1 MSNYVLGSPTEM
13 NGTLEVDGYTI
24 DLSGGVS
31 INQVLKYNGS
41 SFTASDISPLTNL
54 TLTGSTLTLSS
65 VASPIINASGTNNGG
80 IIIQKQGARAFRTA
94 GVGETAGQLWG
105 STDNVLLQLVD
116 GAGSLLTYINA
127 GSASTVGVAIDNIS
141 FKTANTE
148 RARFDTAS
156 FRPSG
161 DAIFKNGNSGSR
173 WSETWTQNLIAD
185 TITLDG
191 YSMTATGSVTGNA
204 LVYNGS
210 SYTPQA
216 ILSSKANAND
226 FQLTTTSATDV
237 LSFTPSTQGN
247 YIVYV
252 FYRVAN
258 TTTNVGINVTWT
270 DGAGASTSVV
280 VPATTSTVTGS
291 YNTSPVYINATAA
304 AIKVTATAG
313 TANNLYVSASIVG
326 IN

>member
-1 MSNYVLGSPTEM
+1 MSKYVLGSPTEM
-13 NGTLEVDGYTI
+13 NGILIDGYDI
-24 DLSGGVS
+24 DLAAGASVGQ
-31 INQVLKYNGS
+31 ILKYNGS
-41 SFTASDISPLTNL
+41 SFVASDISPLTNL

-65 VASPIINASGTNNGG
+65 VASPIINAGGLNNGG
-80 IIIQKQGARAFRTA
+80 IVIQNQGARAFRTA
-94 GVGETAGQLWG
+94 GIAESPGQLWG
-105 STDNVLLQLVD
+105 NTDNVLLQLVD
-116 GAGSLLTYINA
+116 GAGSLISYINA
-127 GSASTVGVAIDNIS
+127 GSTSTVGVAVDSIF
-141 FKTANTE
+141 FKTANIE

-156 FRPSG
+156 FRPSS
-161 DAIFKNGNSGSR
+161 DATFKNGDTGAR
-173 WSETWTQNLIAD
+173 WSETWTQTLITD
-185 TITLDG
+185 SITLDG
-191 YSMTATGSVTGNA
+191 YSMTATGTVTGNA

-216 ILSSKANAND
+216 ILSSKANSND

-247 YIVYV
+247 YVVYV

-270 DGAGASTSVV
+270 DGAGPSTSVV

-291 YNTSPVYINATAA
+291 YNISPIYINATTA

-313 TANNLYVSASIVG
+313 TSNNLYVSASIVG